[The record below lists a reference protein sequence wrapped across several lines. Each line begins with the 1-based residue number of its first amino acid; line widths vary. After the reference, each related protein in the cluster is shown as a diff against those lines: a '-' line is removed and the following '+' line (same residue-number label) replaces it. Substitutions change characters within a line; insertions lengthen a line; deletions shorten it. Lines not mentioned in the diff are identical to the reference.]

1 MNILS
6 LVLLAVSLSI
16 DALGIGISYSIR
28 KIKIS
33 FFPKTIISLISFLI
47 TYISISFGTFASKFI
62 GIIPAKIIGS
72 SMLILYGI
80 ITIYQGIKKEPKNY
94 DLDSSKNIDLKESIY
109 IGIALSIDSFAGGL
123 SYSIAGYKSLL
134 TPVFVGILQF
144 LFLSTGLFLGN
155 KILLKKSL
163 SSKFISIISG
173 TIFIILAFSK
183 IIL

>member
-1 MNILS
+1 M
-6 LVLLAVSLSI
+6 
-16 DALGIGISYSIR
+16 
-28 KIKIS
+28 
-33 FFPKTIISLISFLI
+33 FFN
-47 TYISISFGTFASKFI
+47 
-62 GIIPAKIIGS
+62 
-72 SMLILYGI
+72 
-80 ITIYQGIKKEPKNY
+80 KKEPKNY